1 MNYSIQHIISIV
13 NGKTLNERLTE
24 ATIVHLL
31 LDSRQLVFPKTT
43 LFFALE
49 GKRHDGH
56 NYISSLYEKGVRNFI
71 ISKELAFTDHPDANF
86 LLVKNPLEA
95 LQQLASYHRHQF
107 SLPCI
112 GITGSNG
119 KTIIKEWLFQ
129 LLQEDYNIVRSP
141 KSYNSQ
147 IGVPL
152 SVWQLSEEHDLAIF
166 EAGISTTNE
175 MQKLASI
182 IDCSI
187 GIFSNIGQA
196 HSEGFA
202 SVEEKINE
210 KIRLFTNSSTIVFCK
225 DDKQVNTAIE
235 TLQNKTILSWSKKN
249 KATLQILSIEKKEAR
264 SYIKALYQNKTIEIE
279 LHYTDSAYIENAIHC
294 WLMLLHLGIQN
305 KVIKKRMQYLTPVKM
320 RLELKGGINNC
331 TIINDSYNADL
342 TSLNI
347 ALNFLDQQGKDLK
360 RTIILSDILQSGLT
374 KEDLYK
380 QIAQLLNKKNI
391 HRFIGIG
398 QAIHAIK
405 APLSSTIQST
415 FFDSSATFLEQFRQE
430 KFEDEIILLKGAR
443 QFEFERIA
451 ARLVKKAHK
460 TVLEINLNALLH
472 NLNVYSKKLNANT
485 KMMAMVKASAYGSG
499 SIEVA
504 RLLEFHQVDYLTVAY
519 ADEGVEL
526 REAGIQLPIL
536 VLNPEVASFDTLL
549 RYRLEAEIYS
559 LSLLRRF
566 VQQLA
571 HAKETVFIHLKL
583 DTGMNRLG
591 FTEKDIPY
599 LISLLKIH
607 PIIQVK
613 SIFSH
618 LAASEAQDH
627 DDFSNQQVEKYLSL
641 YQKISTAIGY
651 TPLKHILNSSGI
663 IRFPQYQL
671 DMVRLGIGLYGIDS
685 GHQIQHLLQN
695 VYTLKA
701 SISQIKEVKIGD
713 TIGYSRS
720 GQVKKPMTIAT
731 ISIGYADGLMRKAG
745 NGRYSLLLKGK
756 KAPIIGNVC
765 MDMCMINISHIP
777 EAMEGDEVIIFGKEL
792 PVQGLADCLD
802 TIPYEIFTGI
812 SERVKRVYY
821 QD

>member
-13 NGKTLNERLTE
+13 NGKALNEQLTE

-31 LDSRQLVFPKTT
+31 LDSRQLVFPKTS

-56 NYISSLYEKGVRNFI
+56 DYIASLYEKGVRHFI
-71 ISKELAFTDHPDANF
+71 ISKKIELNNYPNATFIYVNKSID
-86 LLVKNPLEA
+86 A
-95 LQQLASYHRHQF
+95 LQQLATYHRHQF
-107 SLPCI
+107 DLPCI

-129 LLQEDYNIVRSP
+129 LLQEEYKIVRSP

-152 SVWQLSEEHDLAIF
+152 SVWQFSQEHDFAIF
-166 EAGISTTNE
+166 EAGISTTKE
-175 MQKLASI
+175 MQQLAPI
-182 IDCSI
+182 IDCTI
-187 GIFSNIGQA
+187 GIFSNIGEA
-196 HSEGFA
+196 HREGFA
-202 SVEEKINE
+202 SIEEKINE
-210 KIRLFTNSSTIVFCK
+210 KIQLFTNCPTIIFCA
-225 DDKQVNTAIE
+225 DDTRVATAING
-235 TLQNKTILSWSKKN
+235 LKNKTLLTWSKTK
-249 KATLQILSIEKKEAR
+249 KAVLQILSVEKKKTR
-264 SYIKALYQNKTIEIE
+264 SYIKGLYKDQLIDLE
-279 LHYTDSAYIENAIHC
+279 LHYTDNAYIDNAIHC
-294 WLMLLHLGIQN
+294 WILLLHLDIPN
-305 KVIKKRMQYLTPVKM
+305 SVIKKRMKFLNPVKM
-320 RLELKGGINNC
+320 RLELKAGIHNC
-331 TIINDSYNADL
+331 TLINDSYNADL

-347 ALNFLDQQGKDLK
+347 ALNFLEQQGNDLK

-374 KEDLYK
+374 NDVLYE

-398 QAIHAIK
+398 KAIRTIEAN
-405 APLSSTIQST
+405 LSSTIQST
-415 FFDSSATFLEQFRQE
+415 FYESSASFLNQFQE
-430 KFEDEIILLKGAR
+430 ETFEDEVILLKGAR

-451 ARLVKKAHK
+451 ARLVKKVHK

-472 NLNVYSKKLNANT
+472 NLNVYSKKLDTDT
-485 KMMAMVKASAYGSG
+485 KMMVMVKASAYGSG

-504 RLLEFHQVDYLTVAY
+504 RLLAFHQVDYLTVAY

-536 VLNPEVASFDTLL
+536 VLNPEVASFETLL
-549 RYRLEAEIYS
+549 RYQLEAEIYS
-559 LSLLRRF
+559 LTLLRQF
-566 VQQLA
+566 IQQLA
-571 HAKETVFIHLKL
+571 ESEATIFIHLKV

-591 FTEKDIPY
+591 FTEEDIPT
-599 LISLLKIH
+599 LTRLLKEKPTLH
-607 PIIQVK
+607 VK

-618 LAASEAQDH
+618 LAASEAKGH
-627 DDFSNQQVEKYLSL
+627 DDFSTHQVEQYMAL
-641 YQKISTAIGY
+641 YQKISAAIGY

-685 GHQIQHLLQN
+685 GDQIQDLLQN

-701 SISQIKEVKIGD
+701 SISQIKEVKAGD
-713 TIGYSRS
+713 TVGYNRN
-720 GQVKKPMTIAT
+720 GQVNKPMTIAT

-745 NGRYSLLLKGK
+745 NGRYSVLVKGK

-765 MDMCMINISHIP
+765 MDMCMIDISSIP

-792 PVQGLADCLD
+792 PVQELAYCLE
-802 TIPYEIFTGI
+802 TIPYEIFTCI